1 MSGVAAA
8 VVLGVF
14 VVVFVPTFL
23 VGRRA
28 PEVRSSFPAGLGML
42 VAGTVVGDGG
52 RIWLDQTV
60 LSLVFN
66 RDRDPRPRARL
77 LLDDDDVGRGA
88 ERVLADRRLSHAHR
102 PAAGAGG
109 AGPTDPLGTSLD
121 IIQVSLALFV
131 FHAVSR
137 TLTVTLPTAGP
148 ARLVAQTVL
157 MVRVL
162 AWSCIAAHG
171 MGLLPNGMTAAKVF
185 HLLLIPT
192 ALAQLLNYRNA
203 SNRTRYYK
211 SIETSPVLPYVLAT
225 IVVAMVATVLT
236 FYQDA
241 ERLPV
246 LVLAA
251 GCAIALLVRQ
261 VVGNHRLSTMILHS
275 REQEHYF
282 RTLVQDSTDVIM
294 ICDDAGRLRYVSP
307 AVENLLPAEAGVP
320 KEGDRVNEVLGVA
333 EDRLLASLASVRAGD
348 QLLVEGRRGEQV
360 LEASLTPRGDEF
372 VLSVRD
378 VSERDRLRERLH
390 DMAFHDALTG
400 LANRHR
406 LLEEVGELLVLQA
419 TARGRGSG
427 SVTALFIDLDRFKSI
442 NDASGHHVGDAF
454 TVEDVAQRIHEALVE
469 PFTADERVYQ
479 IGASIGIAQAQPGVS
494 AEELIQR
501 ADLAMYEA
509 KQARRPWR
517 VYEPAMWATVQSQPE
532 ADQLIARSWGPQSAV
547 MFVQPVVFTRTFAV
561 HSTEA
566 LLRWRVADGVVGS
579 PSAVLGFAQRTGRLA
594 ALTDWML
601 AMAVDELA
609 ERRLVDVPI
618 AVNMPPQLLTNP
630 ATIDQL
636 AVRCGVGRCP
646 RRGCTWRS
654 PRRRWSSR
662 APAAWTPC
670 TGCASR
676 DSSCTSTTSARATP
690 RSAT

>member
-1 MSGVAAA
+1 
-8 VVLGVF
+8 
-14 VVVFVPTFL
+14 
-23 VGRRA
+23 
-28 PEVRSSFPAGLGML
+28 
-42 VAGTVVGDGG
+42 
-52 RIWLDQTV
+52 
-60 LSLVFN
+60 
-66 RDRDPRPRARL
+66 
-77 LLDDDDVGRGA
+77 
-88 ERVLADRRLSHAHR
+88 
-102 PAAGAGG
+102 
-109 AGPTDPLGTSLD
+109 
-121 IIQVSLALFV
+121 
-131 FHAVSR
+131 
-137 TLTVTLPTAGP
+137 
-148 ARLVAQTVL
+148 
-157 MVRVL
+157 
-162 AWSCIAAHG
+162 
-171 MGLLPNGMTAAKVF
+171 MGLLPNGMTVAKVF

-236 FYQDA
+236 LYQDA
-241 ERLPV
+241 GAAAG

-307 AVENLLPAEAGVP
+307 AVENLLPAEAGAP

-390 DMAFHDALTG
+390 DMALHDALTG

-442 NDASGHHVGDAF
+442 NDASGHHVGDLVLGQVAERLRAVVPLESVLARLGGDEFVAVLVGDAF

-517 VYEPAMWATVQSQPE
+517 VYEPAMWATVQSQLE

-594 ALTDWML
+594 ALTDWMP

>member
-1 MSGVAAA
+1 
-8 VVLGVF
+8 
-14 VVVFVPTFL
+14 
-23 VGRRA
+23 
-28 PEVRSSFPAGLGML
+28 
-42 VAGTVVGDGG
+42 
-52 RIWLDQTV
+52 
-60 LSLVFN
+60 
-66 RDRDPRPRARL
+66 
-77 LLDDDDVGRGA
+77 
-88 ERVLADRRLSHAHR
+88 
-102 PAAGAGG
+102 
-109 AGPTDPLGTSLD
+109 
-121 IIQVSLALFV
+121 
-131 FHAVSR
+131 
-137 TLTVTLPTAGP
+137 
-148 ARLVAQTVL
+148 
-157 MVRVL
+157 
-162 AWSCIAAHG
+162 
-171 MGLLPNGMTAAKVF
+171 MGLLPNGMTVAKVF

-236 FYQDA
+236 LYQDA
-241 ERLPV
+241 GAAAG

-307 AVENLLPAEAGVP
+307 AVENLLPAEAGAP
-320 KEGDRVNEVLGVA
+320 KEGDRVNQVLGVA

-390 DMAFHDALTG
+390 DMALHDALTG

-442 NDASGHHVGDAF
+442 NDASGHHVGDLVLGQVAERLRAVVPLESVLARLGGDEFVAVLVGDAF

-517 VYEPAMWATVQSQPE
+517 VYEPAMWATVQSQLE

-566 LLRWRVADGVVGS
+566 LLRWRVAAGVVGS

-662 APAAWTPC
+662 APAAWMPC